1 MRESLLQKAAREL
14 IQMLEDASSPYE
26 GMEKD
31 RPNPLKVIAWRLG
44 LKTDENEKAE
54 DEKE

>member
-1 MRESLLQKAAREL
+1 MKEPLLQKAAREL

-26 GMEKD
+26 GIEKD

-44 LKTDENEKAE
+44 LKTD
-54 DEKE
+54 DEEQE